1 MKNRYPIT
9 RWLLAAAVPAVLLT
23 ACSKDEVPGKP
34 DGIGTESGDIR
45 FENGGSRPAADTGN
59 DRFGLHE
66 RMGGRG
72 RDRRF
77 RRCQRNSA
85 VGDRFG
91 QLHPQCETDLQRQ
104 FMDAGRA
111 AVLAEDRR
119 EHNGSRFLRLLSL
132 QRVGCRP
139 HGDSL

>member
-1 MKNRYPIT
+1 M
-9 RWLLAAAVPAVLLT
+9 AARGSGSGRAAHGVQQRRGARKAGRHRNGKRGHPLR
-23 ACSKDEVPGKP
+23 DRFRRPG
-34 DGIGTESGDIR
+34 G
-45 FENGGSRPAADTGN
+45 NGGSRPAADTGN